1 VRGLQLQRNHRSPGV
16 LRRHLLAGAGVSLL
30 CTSELSRAG
39 WAQSAPVT
47 LLSAPLE
54 LIGDWDGSP
63 PADAAA
69 VISRMRE
76 VSLSGVRL
84 LSDQQPEK
92 LRVEEHSSG
101 PPAIWLHA
109 DPRKTAWIIVD
120 IGARAWCQLAYQFG
134 HELGHVLCNSWG
146 ELAEP
151 APPCQWLEEAMVEAF
166 SIRGLGLLA
175 SSWERNPPFPHD
187 EHFARFIR
195 EYRSHLVEKYKK
207 ASWQASSNDI
217 AAWFS
222 SNRDA
227 VEHTKGDA
235 AVITLLTEEEAD
247 TACVEDLGAVNRW
260 PGRSAVTLEEYLS
273 LWQASCA
280 EIGGSGRLPQ
290 RLRRL
295 LRLS

>member
-1 VRGLQLQRNHRSPGV
+1 MIGRRSF
-16 LRRHLLAGAGVSLL
+16 LALAGVSPL
-30 CTSELSRAG
+30 CALELIGAAR
-39 WAQSAPVT
+39 AQSAPST

-63 PADAAA
+63 PTDAAA

-92 LRVEEHSSG
+92 VRVEEHSSG

-109 DPRKTAWIIVD
+109 DPPKTAWIIVD
-120 IGARAWCQLAYQFG
+120 IGALDWCKLAYQFG

-146 ELAEP
+146 PLAKP

-175 SSWERNPPFPHD
+175 SNWEQKPPFPHD
-187 EHFARFIR
+187 ERFAKAIR
-195 EYRSHLVEKYKK
+195 EYRSNLVEKYKK
-207 ASWQASSNDI
+207 TSWQVSSNDI
-217 AAWFS
+217 AAWFRA
-222 SNRDA
+222 NRDP

-235 AVITLLTEEEAD
+235 AVITLLAEEEAD

-260 PGRSAVTLEEYLS
+260 PGRSAVPLEEYLS
-273 LWQASCA
+273 LWQTSCTQ
-280 EIGGSGRLPQ
+280 IGTSGLLPI
-290 RLRRL
+290 RLRAL
-295 LRLS
+295 LQLA